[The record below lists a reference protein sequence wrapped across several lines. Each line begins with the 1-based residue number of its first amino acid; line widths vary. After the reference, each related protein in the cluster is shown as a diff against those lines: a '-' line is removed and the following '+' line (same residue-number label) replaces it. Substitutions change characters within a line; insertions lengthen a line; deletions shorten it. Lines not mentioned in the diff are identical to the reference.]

1 MSTREMG
8 RPVQAFSYFMGTVLT
23 CARFCLP
30 FDVFELLFDVIAAE
44 LIRAHGASKSRHPI
58 IWDIP
63 KIVRHFC
70 K

>member
-30 FDVFELLFDVIAAE
+30 FDVFELVFDVLAAE
-44 LIRAHGASKSRHPI
+44 LIRAHGALKSRYPI

-63 KIVRHFC
+63 KVVGHFC